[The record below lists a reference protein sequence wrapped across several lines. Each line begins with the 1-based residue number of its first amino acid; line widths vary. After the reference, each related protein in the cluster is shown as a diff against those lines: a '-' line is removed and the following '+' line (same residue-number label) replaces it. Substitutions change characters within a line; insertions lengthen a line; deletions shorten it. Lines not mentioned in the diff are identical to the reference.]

1 MVSEDG
7 GTIITAAD
15 TTEDMD
21 TDTMDMDM
29 ADKTKVI
36 NEKLSKYVSLLILSI
51 LTQ

>member
-29 ADKTKVI
+29 ADKVKVI
-36 NEKLSKYVSLLILSI
+36 NEELSKCVFLLILSI